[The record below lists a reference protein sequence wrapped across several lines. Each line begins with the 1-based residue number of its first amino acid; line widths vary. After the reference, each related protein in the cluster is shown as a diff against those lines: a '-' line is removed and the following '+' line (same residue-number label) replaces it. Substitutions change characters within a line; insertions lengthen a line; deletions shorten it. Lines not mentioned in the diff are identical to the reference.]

1 MIFEKTFEVP
11 VPREKLWSSFVEH
24 PELLIPLLPDC
35 QEFETISENEY
46 KAKFKVGI
54 SSIKGTM
61 NFQFF
66 VIEKKSPSQIKLKGH
81 GTGISSVIDM
91 ESIISLENT
100 PDGSTKVL
108 LNSDIKVSGLI
119 VSVGT
124 RLLHTFTEKKVNE
137 LYKSIK
143 EDIERSCF

>member
-91 ESIISLENT
+91 E
-100 PDGSTKVL
+100 

-143 EDIERSCF
+143 EDIERSCV

>member
-61 NFQFF
+61 NFQFL
-66 VIEKKSPSQIKLKGH
+66 VIEKKSPSKIKLKGH

-108 LNSDIKVSGLI
+108 LYSDIKVSGLI